1 MNARGTDEEVF
12 ACVLTCGVSA
22 RRTAGEKTQRGGGD
36 GNVRKRGWER
46 AVCGQKRGEE
56 GELRERA
63 RVRLAVRPSTREEA
77 RESDWFLARAET
89 PAGSASGK
97 SFGLLC
103 RRETPGEH
111 EDA

>member
-46 AVCGQKRGEE
+46 AVCGQREEE
-56 GELRERA
+56 GESERA
-63 RVRLAVRPSTREEA
+63 RACVRLAVRPSTREEA

-89 PAGSASGK
+89 PAGK
-97 SFGLLC
+97 SLGPLG